1 MYVRGQEGRLWMA
14 TAMRV
19 FVRLFVYDVMAVQRD
34 ERLLAR
40 VIGVLNIAYIESL

>member
-1 MYVRGQEGRLWMA
+1 
-14 TAMRV
+14 
-19 FVRLFVYDVMAVQRD
+19 VMAVQRD

>member
-1 MYVRGQEGRLWMA
+1 
-14 TAMRV
+14 
-19 FVRLFVYDVMAVQRD
+19 MAVQRD